1 MADTDIDHGLG
12 RRLLR
17 NMTMQSGT
25 QVIVVGMGIVTTGV
39 LARKLAPEAFGGF
52 NYLFSF
58 IYIFLALNDLGTGL
72 TLVREIA
79 QAPARTVELVQN
91 VLGLR
96 LTLAVLAIAVG
107 WVSVSVLPIPPAY
120 ALSLRVF
127 LLILPIQAFSVL
139 AVILQARLQ
148 MGRGSFAE
156 LANRFTGFAL
166 MMLSIWLGQ
175 GLLWVTLSLVC
186 GEIVGALAVIAL
198 TYRVALPIPRF
209 DVAIWRRILRSSL
222 PLSGNGLLVAL
233 LNKLD
238 TLMLQAFTD
247 MTQVGYYT
255 AAYKVPN
262 LFERVP
268 QLAMATLFPA
278 MSRLAVSDPVAL
290 RRLYR
295 KMLGGMLLLVVP
307 MLVIVMWLAPF
318 IVRWLLGFAYAPV
331 VPLLRV
337 VILATA
343 LVYIAISGGN
353 LLIALNRSKVSLYAM
368 AVATAINALLNVL
381 WIPRYGTMGAAWATV
396 VGYAV
401 LCALTLV
408 IAEMALTRA
417 IRLHR
422 PVAPS

>member
-1 MADTDIDHGLG
+1 MDTDIDHGLG

-17 NMTMQSGT
+17 NMSVQLSA
-25 QVIVVGMGIVTTGV
+25 QVVLIGIGLVTTTV

-58 IYIFLALNDLGTGL
+58 IYIFLALSDLGTGL

-96 LTLAVLAIAVG
+96 LALSAMALLVGWIAIAA
-107 WVSVSVLPIPPAY
+107 LPIPPAY

-127 LLILPIQAFSVL
+127 MLILPIQAYSVL

-148 MGRGSFAE
+148 LGRGSFVE
-156 LANRFTGFAL
+156 LANRLTGFVL
-166 MMLSIWLGQ
+166 MMLSIWFSQ
-175 GLLWVTLSLVC
+175 GLLFVTMSLVC
-186 GEIVGALAVIAL
+186 GEIVGALTVIAL
-198 TYRVALPIPRF
+198 TYRVAAPIPRF
-209 DVAIWRRILRSSL
+209 DFATWTRILRLSL

-238 TLMLQAFTD
+238 TLMLQAFLN

-262 LFERVP
+262 LVERVP
-268 QLAMATLFPA
+268 QLAMATLFPV
-278 MSRLAVSDPVAL
+278 MSRLAVTDPVAL
-290 RRLYR
+290 KRLYR
-295 KMLGGMLLLVVP
+295 KMLGSLFLLVVP
-307 MLVIVMWLAPF
+307 MLGGVIWLAPF
-318 IVRWLLGFAYAPV
+318 IVRWLLGFAYGPV

-343 LVYIAISGGN
+343 LVYLSISGGN

-368 AVATAINALLNVL
+368 GLATVVNATLNVL
-381 WIPRYGTMGAAWATV
+381 WIPRFGTMGAAWATV
-396 VGYAV
+396 VGYAI
-401 LCALTLV
+401 LCVMTLV
-408 IAEMALTRA
+408 MAEMALTRA

-422 PVAPS
+422 EAAGS